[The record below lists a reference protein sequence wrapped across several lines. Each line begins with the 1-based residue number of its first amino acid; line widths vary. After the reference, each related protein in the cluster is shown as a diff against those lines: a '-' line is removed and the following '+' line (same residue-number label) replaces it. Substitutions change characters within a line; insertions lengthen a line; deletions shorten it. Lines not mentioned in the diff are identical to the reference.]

1 MMMKA
6 ILRYTVVSFLP
17 WFWISCEDEISPEL
31 EQAQPV
37 LVVDAWLN
45 NKPETQIIKLS
56 ETQSYFDSS
65 LPTGISGAQVEIVD
79 DEGRIYP
86 FQEIAGSGNYE
97 LVSTG
102 SEVFGE
108 VGRAYELTIRVGE
121 DEFKAVSIM
130 KRVPQIDS
138 ITFTFEEKNAF
149 QEDSYIA
156 EFWATDIKGPND
168 NYWIKGYKNG
178 VLLNRPSEITLAYDA
193 GFSAGG
199 NFDGVTFITPI
210 RSAINPFDIGDNDLV
225 KSPYLPMDSVYVEI
239 HSITLEAFNFMAQ
252 VVVQTDRPGGF
263 SELFATPLSN
273 VSTNIIN
280 VTGDKKVVGFFCTSA
295 VSSAGKRLRI

>member
-1 MMMKA
+1 MKT
-6 ILRYTVVSFLP
+6 ILRYTSVLLLP
-17 WFWISCEDEISPEL
+17 WLWMSCEDEISPDLEL
-31 EQAQPV
+31 AQPV
-37 LVVDAWLN
+37 LVVDAWLT
-45 NKPETQIIKLS
+45 NKPETQIIKLT
-56 ETQSYFDSS
+56 ETQSYFDNSM
-65 LPTGISGAQVEIVD
+65 PNGVSGALVEIVD

-86 FQEIAGSGNYE
+86 FEEIAGSGNYR

-102 SEVFGE
+102 SEVFGAI
-108 VGRAYELTIRVGE
+108 GRAYELTIRLGE
-121 DEFKAVSIM
+121 DEFKAVSSM
-130 KRVPQIDS
+130 NRVPPIDS
-138 ITFTFEEKNAF
+138 VTFTFEEKNSF

-156 EFWATDIKGPND
+156 EFWATDFNGPND

-178 VLLNRPSEITLAYDA
+178 VLLNRPSEITIAYDA

-199 NFDGVTFITPI
+199 NFDGITFIPPI
-210 RSAINPFDIGDNDLV
+210 RNAINPFELGDNNLI
-225 KSPYLPMDSVYVEI
+225 KSPYLPRDSVYVEI

-280 VTGDKKVVGFFCTSA
+280 VSGDKTVVGFFCTSA
-295 VSSAGKRLRI
+295 VSAEGKRLRI